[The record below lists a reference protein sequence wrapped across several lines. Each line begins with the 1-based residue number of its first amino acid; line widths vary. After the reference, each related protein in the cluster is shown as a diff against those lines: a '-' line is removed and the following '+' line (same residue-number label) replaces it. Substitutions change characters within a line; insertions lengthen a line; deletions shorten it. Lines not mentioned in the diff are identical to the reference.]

1 MQISINNN
9 FTEIQVTTSVS
20 ELVDNILQLNPAG
33 MAIAIN
39 DSIVPRH
46 LWEKTILQVN
56 DKVLVI
62 KACSGG

>member
-1 MQISINNN
+1 MTILINNEQKVVPN
-9 FTEIQVTTSVS
+9 GTTVS
-20 ELVDNILQLNPAG
+20 EIVITILQLNPAG

-39 DSIVPRH
+39 DTIVPKH
-46 LWEKTILQVN
+46 LWESSHLQSN